1 MLGRLMRTTDVQV
14 VFSPSSSTFQL
25 DIQGHPLTREASLM
39 RTVWL
44 QNQVYCPVPGCVISC
59 MDV

>member
-1 MLGRLMRTTDVQV
+1 MRTTDVQV